1 MKGAF
6 EEIIGKTISGVY
18 CRQNENMPKT
28 QIYLTFDDGT
38 YMEIYSNNLMS
49 ASSHID
55 KGDIDF
61 VRNTV
66 HPRGTVVFD
75 KAK

>member
-6 EEIIGKTISGVY
+6 EEIIGKTISGVH
-18 CRQNENMPKT
+18 CRENEDTPKT

-55 KGDIDF
+55 KGDIEL
-61 VRNTV
+61 VRNSV
-66 HPRGTVVFD
+66 HPRGKVVFD
-75 KAK
+75 KGR